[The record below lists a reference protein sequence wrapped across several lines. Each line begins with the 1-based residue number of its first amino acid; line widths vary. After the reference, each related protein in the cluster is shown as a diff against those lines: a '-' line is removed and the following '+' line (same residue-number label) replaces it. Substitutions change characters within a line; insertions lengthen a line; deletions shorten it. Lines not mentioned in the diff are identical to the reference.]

1 MEQSL
6 IDTIEKYAERIR
18 STDAYRTYQEQLSL
32 IRQDPEKYR
41 RVNEFRKK
49 NYELQKSEGRDIDER
64 IEALAEELE
73 KFREDPVVD
82 DFFRAELAF
91 CRMMQEVNLRL
102 TEAVNFDMEFPL

>member
-6 IDTIEKYAERIR
+6 IDATEKYAEMIR
-18 STDAYRTYQEQLSL
+18 STDVYRTYQEQLSL
-32 IRQDPEKYR
+32 IRQNPEKYQ

-49 NYELQKSEGRDIDER
+49 NYELQQSEGRDIDER

-91 CRMMQEVNLRL
+91 CRMMQEVNLRI

>member
-49 NYELQKSEGRDIDER
+49 NYELQKSEGRDID
-64 IEALAEELE
+64 
-73 KFREDPVVD
+73 
-82 DFFRAELAF
+82 FFRAELAF

-102 TEAVNFDMEFPL
+102 TEAVKFDMEFPL